1 MADSQYQLSGAAM
14 NSVVL
19 PQSGSTNEVVGL
31 GGLKDHFTQLSL
43 DLATASLDIRLLVA
57 EQVKLRETLALLNT
71 SQQSLLKASAPLPV
85 SGGETKSALKAEIEQ
100 RSPPDDLK
108 SAMALQTAMVDLNLK
123 VKLDPDDLQALSVD
137 NQKLASDKQI
147 APSGATPVQLAQAE
161 LAAVNAGLV
170 KGVKP
175 EDLKQTLADFARDS
189 GVMASAY
196 KIDIKEAGAIMTGW
210 RTTLGLDREKSL
222 DLGNAATR
230 LGASINLNASATDIG
245 SVVQRGGKE
254 GFAAGMTPEQVAAIA
269 AALLNA
275 SVGKDE
281 AGASLKTL
289 GTAFGKGSN
298 ATAEQRTAWAQ
309 LDIEPGALVSRMRTD
324 ASGAIKDVL
333 AALKNKPAEQQT
345 SLIKTLFEG
354 DEGIRKLV
362 MAPQDLN
369 TAFKVASGE
378 GSMAQTAEVRGNTS
392 QARWNALDAS
402 LTRLDTAIANAVSPF
417 TDLAML
423 SAGKVISGFGAVV
436 ETLPKVAAAL
446 TLLGAALTT
455 PLRGAILSKLVSV
468 ASSTATELLK
478 PDAAIQPQLGSDNA
492 RTSRPTMRNR
502 LVTSA
507 ARAKSFT
514 GRLGVPLAIATVAYD
529 GIKAL
534 MAGDYKAAAGAAG
547 SGAGALAGGYAGAA
561 TGAMIGSFIPVPV
574 LGTAVGGLIGGLVG
588 SYFGSSLGEE
598 AGETLYTAA
607 DRLQSP
613 DQVSKDLTSATAD
626 NRQVN
631 YSPLIQISGADP
643 TDTERLIEKIM
654 ANLRLHFN
662 GEFMPLMMTNPLA
675 VRSDAALTDGG
686 T

>member
-14 NSVVL
+14 NSIVL

-43 DLATASLDIRLLVA
+43 DLAAASLDIRLLVA

-71 SQQSLLKASAPLPV
+71 SQQSLLKASASVPV
-85 SGGETKSALKAEIEQ
+85 SGSETKSALKAEVAQ
-100 RSPPDDLK
+100 RSPPEDLK

-123 VKLDPDDLQALSVD
+123 LKLDPDHLQALSED

-147 APSGATPVQLAQAE
+147 APSGATPVQLAQAQ

-175 EDLKQTLADFARDS
+175 EDLQQALTDFARDS

-210 RTTLGLDREKSL
+210 RTTLGLDRAKSL

-245 SVVQRGGKE
+245 SVAQRGGKE

-281 AGASLKTL
+281 AGASLNTL

-309 LDIEPGALVSRMRTD
+309 LDIEPGALASRMRTD
-324 ASGAIKDVL
+324 ASGAITDVL

-362 MAPQDLN
+362 MAPQDLKA
-369 TAFKVASGE
+369 AFTVASGE

-402 LTRLDTAIANAVSPF
+402 LTRLGTAIANAVSPF

-423 SAGKVISGFGAVV
+423 SADKVLSGFSAVV

-446 TLLGAALTT
+446 TLLGAALST
-455 PLRGAILSKLVSV
+455 PLRGAILNKLVAV
-468 ASSTATELLK
+468 ASSTTAELLK
-478 PDAAIQPQLGSDNA
+478 PDAAIQPQLHSDNTD
-492 RTSRPTMRNR
+492 TSRPTMRNR

-507 ARAKSFT
+507 ARAKSFA
-514 GRLGVPLAIATVAYD
+514 GRLGAPLTIATVAYD

-534 MAGDYKAAAGAAG
+534 MAGDFKAAAGAAG
-547 SGAGALAGGYAGAA
+547 SGVGALAGGYAGAA

-613 DQVSKDLTSATAD
+613 DQVSKDLTGVPTD

-631 YSPLIQISGADP
+631 YSPVIQISGGDP
-643 TDTERLIEKIM
+643 TDSERVIEKIM
-654 ANLRLHFN
+654 ANLRQHFN

-686 T
+686 M